1 MIATIVNHG
10 IIDVIPEFLF
20 CYWSL
25 SSRRLIIL
33 QDFLHYNRPTVFI
46 NMMKYVFHKV
56 TLTTEYHYTKVIVQV
71 KEVKEDE
78 YVFTSKSSCLW
89 SCFCFFWLQQIDKI
103 QCSLLLSDIEVFM
116 IKQ

>member
-46 NMMKYVFHKV
+46 NMMKYVFQKV

-71 KEVKEDE
+71 KEVKEE
-78 YVFTSKSSCLW
+78 SMYLLQRVLVYGVVFVFFDCSKL
-89 SCFCFFWLQQIDKI
+89 
-103 QCSLLLSDIEVFM
+103 
-116 IKQ
+116 IKSNAPYF